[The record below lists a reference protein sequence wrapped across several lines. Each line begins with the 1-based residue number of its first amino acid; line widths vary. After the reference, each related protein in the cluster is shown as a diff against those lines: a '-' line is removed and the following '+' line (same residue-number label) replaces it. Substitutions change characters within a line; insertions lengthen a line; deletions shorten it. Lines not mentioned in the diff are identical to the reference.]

1 MKIRRSILWLCGAAV
16 AVLALAIWFSKRPA
30 TESPVLSES
39 PGEAPGETAERKPAV
54 APSARDTA
62 PTPSPSPGVVPAAA
76 VPGAT
81 ASVPPKSK
89 EEQARQA
96 LSMLNDVPIDFYGKL
111 QDQFGKPVSGAEITG
126 SIIYDNG
133 SSNGVTEIKAVSDAS
148 GLFELHGGGGETLS
162 VTPRKEGYALASANA
177 GFKYS
182 HFYPEAQHVA
192 NPSQPVVIEMR
203 KLQGA
208 EKLIHLQS
216 KAYLPLDGT
225 PARFDLQTGKRVE
238 SGGDVV
244 IRIESSPTPN
254 AAEKYTWKATVQ
266 AVDGGLIQ
274 SGVEFEKMYAAPES
288 GYEPEFVVSYQKD
301 AQPWLNGFNGG
312 FYLKS
317 RGGGSYGKLGLGVN
331 TDIVKSEAVFVM
343 LNAYVNPASSRN
355 LELDPALVAEARP

>member
-1 MKIRRSILWLCGAAV
+1 LLTQ
-16 AVLALAIWFSKRPA
+16 PP
-30 TESPVLSES
+30 T
-39 PGEAPGETAERKPAV
+39 EAPNETAERKSAV
-54 APSARDTA
+54 APGKREIS
-62 PTPSPSPGVVPAAA
+62 PTPPPGPGAASSSAAPGV
-76 VPGAT
+76 T
-81 ASVPPKSK
+81 ASTPPKSK
-89 EEQARQA
+89 EEQTREA

-111 QDQFGKPVSGAEITG
+111 QDQFSNPVSGAEITG

-133 SSNGVTEIKAVSDAS
+133 SSNGVREIKTVSDAS
-148 GLFELHGGGGETLS
+148 GLFDLHGGSGESLS
-162 VTPRKEGYALASANA
+162 VVPRKEGYALASANA

-208 EKLIHLQS
+208 EKLIHFQS

-238 SGGDVV
+238 TGGDIL
-244 IRIESSPTPN
+244 IRIESSPVPN
-254 AAEKYTWKATVQ
+254 PADKYAWKATVQ

-288 GYEPEFVVSYQKD
+288 GYEPEFVVGYQKD

-331 TDIVKSEAVFVM
+331 TDIVKNGAVFVM
-343 LNAYVNPASSRN
+343 LNAYVNLAGSRN